1 MIIFET
7 DKIKKEFIG
16 VILKDKITGLNYK
29 LFVNLED
36 KMTLIDSNEEG
47 VLEIPFDE
55 FDESNLLI
63 KRYCLYLENKILKLA
78 EAEL

>member
-16 VILKDKITGLNYK
+16 VILKDKITSLNYK

-36 KMTLIDSNEEG
+36 KMSLIDSNEEG
-47 VLEIPFDE
+47 VLEILFDE
-55 FDESNLLI
+55 FNENNSLT
-63 KRYCLYLENKILKLA
+63 KRYCLYLENKILKFV
-78 EAEL
+78 EVEL